1 MGYREE
7 SISNF
12 EKFYQPLL
20 YYVWLLYEFNL
31 RKIPNLKLD
40 KFRRLYIKGEI
51 YISHNIY
58 MQSWNT
64 MYVPSRLSL
73 QWLCGN
79 SCTWAHDP
87 RLHHDAQS
95 LQMLQEVLPTV
106 DQHFPPSTKFY
117 EIFNKNRNNVEVSY
131 CCTQNVGNISKP
143 QN

>member
-7 SISNF
+7 SISYF

-40 KFRRLYIKGEI
+40 KFCRLYMKGEI

-64 MYVPSRLSL
+64 TYVPSRLSP

-79 SCTWAHDP
+79 TWCTVGTWWTYMNCHKAIVVITGDRYGTSFLRKTYGRSSTQGTNDQIMP
-87 RLHHDAQS
+87 RRREGSQIR
-95 LQMLQEVLPTV
+95 
-106 DQHFPPSTKFY
+106 FPV
-117 EIFNKNRNNVEVSY
+117 IWRL
-131 CCTQNVGNISKP
+131 
-143 QN
+143 